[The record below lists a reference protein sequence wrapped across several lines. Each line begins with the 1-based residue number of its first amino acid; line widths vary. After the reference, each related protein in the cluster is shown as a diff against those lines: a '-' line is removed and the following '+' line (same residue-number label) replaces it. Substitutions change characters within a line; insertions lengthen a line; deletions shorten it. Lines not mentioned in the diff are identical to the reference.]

1 MLVTG
6 PKRGEVRKIC
16 NRAGYSSLK
25 IWVSSCTLKLYP
37 VTVYLFSLRPPILP
51 PVRAGRPCLA
61 FYCWLMPMVTLG
73 HVVQTL
79 EQDGQHERI
88 KKLLIYACYDTWE
101 DDPIVLQSIT
111 MRELVQTALSQSPT
125 FIELELLLEELVD
138 SVTKPVIYA
147 KVGDRILEAL
157 EPLYGE
163 SEEEDAS
170 QTGEAPA
177 AQQAAPA
184 KSKARLSQK
193 HSGEKAETAWMAA
206 KASTPNNSTNSIYQ
220 RTLYVL
226 DHSANRE
233 RLKKLLLCACQNTWE
248 SDPDRLAA
256 CSWVEL
262 LDQASLQ
269 FPHLGAI
276 EATLREIVQ
285 ALTKPEAYEP
295 IAQELLQILTSFYE
309 EQPRRVEQP
318 YRDPMAFDP
327 EERTIAFGRKSIQPN
342 SQGSAPKSPAALAFD
357 PGESTVAFGRKS
369 SQPAPKSSADPPQ
382 SSSGDTNGFSAGFQ
396 TITHLVP
403 ERTWRKILRKRYIF
417 LGVGGL
423 ILVVTTHDFLKHY
436 NPFRQYDIC
445 FTKTL
450 APNQPNY
457 VVYTPVR
464 CSSPDVILRMGVGA
478 NQGGLS
484 FRDVDKDG
492 QVDYVVSPEP
502 LGCRFGL
509 QSCPQGEM
517 TAISVELGYNPV
529 FRVIE
534 QR

>member
-1 MLVTG
+1 
-6 PKRGEVRKIC
+6 
-16 NRAGYSSLK
+16 
-25 IWVSSCTLKLYP
+25 
-37 VTVYLFSLRPPILP
+37 
-51 PVRAGRPCLA
+51 
-61 FYCWLMPMVTLG
+61 MVTLG

-88 KKLLIYACYDTWE
+88 KKLLIYTCYDTWE
-101 DDPIVLQSIT
+101 DDPAVLQSIT

-125 FIELELLLEELVD
+125 FIDLELLLEELVD
-138 SVTKPVIYA
+138 SVTKPVVYA
-147 KVGDRILEAL
+147 KIGDLILEAL

-163 SEEEDAS
+163 SEEEDDS
-170 QTGEAPA
+170 KTGVALV

-193 HSGEKAETAWMAA
+193 HSGGEDQTAWMAA
-206 KASTPNNSTNSIYQ
+206 NVSAPSSPANSIYQ

-233 RLKKLLLCACQNTWE
+233 RLKKLLLCACQNVWE
-248 SDPDRLAA
+248 SDLDRLES

-262 LDQASLQ
+262 LDQAHLK
-269 FPHLGAI
+269 FPHLGAV
-276 EATLREIVQ
+276 EAALREIVQ
-285 ALTKPEAYEP
+285 ALSKPEVYEP
-295 IAQELLQILTSFYE
+295 IARELLQILTSFYE
-309 EQPRRVEQP
+309 EQPRRVEQSAP
-318 YRDPMAFDP
+318 NRDLTAFDP
-327 EERTIAFGRKSIQPN
+327 GESTIGFGRKSIQPN
-342 SQGSAPKSPAALAFD
+342 SKGSVPRSPASPAAMPFD
-357 PGESTVAFGRKS
+357 PGESTIGFGRKS
-369 SQPAPKSSADPPQ
+369 SQSPPKSRSDQPH
-382 SSSGDTNGFSAGFQ
+382 SSSGDTTGFSTGFQ

-445 FTKTL
+445 FSKTL

-464 CSSPDVILRMGVGA
+464 CSSPDVILGMGVGA
-478 NQGGLS
+478 TQGGLS

-492 QVDYVVSPEP
+492 QVDYVVSPES
-502 LGCRFGL
+502 LGCRLGL
-509 QSCPQGEM
+509 QSCPKGEM

-534 QR
+534 KR